1 MALATGCFYTVV
13 LNEDGRLFSSGN
25 NSNGCLLQGTR
36 VHERRFVSIARKNT
50 RFAAIKAGLQHW
62 LALDEDGRLWGC
74 GSNFHGQLGLGQ
86 ETLETLCLSLVPL
99 LTLGGQR
106 VHSLSVGLAHS
117 IICTSSC
124 RIFATGCNTEG
135 QLGTGDFTRR
145 SEFVAVHGGSDAK
158 LQCRAS
164 LGPCSLAAGGW
175 HSLAIDPEGNVW
187 TWGSL
192 IGTPPTSLPDG
203 NVGRAQAPVPGRFH
217 PETFELEKVCAVSA
231 GHCHAIAITRSAVF
245 SWGDG
250 SKGCLGQGHWESLAL
265 PTKID
270 TFTGCVLTSV
280 ACGPYH
286 NIATHASGRAFA
298 WGNNN
303 RGQLGL
309 GDLVDRSTPAPL
321 PVHTVHHQR
330 IMEVSAGVEHCGA
343 ISEGGVLYT
352 WGRCKTNGVRSFSGP
367 RDSRKSITCGLG
379 VASGSYTLPNPVRV
393 TALFEKGPPSGART
407 SRLGRWHGIST
418 AHAVAWLMG
427 AHRRLGSTSSLSVSA
442 HSVPAPDAR
451 RSARIARRAEQ
462 GRPCWVFAL
471 PPDVVQCILDQCRGR
486 HGWFCRT

>member
-25 NSNGCLLQGTR
+25 NSNGCLSQGTR

-117 IICTSSC
+117 IICTSSG

-175 HSLAIDPEGNVW
+175 HSLVIDPEGNVW
-187 TWGSL
+187 TWGS
-192 IGTPPTSLPDG
+192 SHRSQR
-203 NVGRAQAPVPGRFH
+203 RAGAPVLGLRPAPRINLNIQGCSVVA
-217 PETFELEKVCAVSA
+217 PSL
-231 GHCHAIAITRSAVF
+231 HAPSRAP
-245 SWGDG
+245 
-250 SKGCLGQGHWESLAL
+250 LLL
-265 PTKID
+265 P
-270 TFTGCVLTSV
+270 LLLS
-280 ACGPYH
+280 H
-286 NIATHASGRAFA
+286 NI
-298 WGNNN
+298 
-303 RGQLGL
+303 
-309 GDLVDRSTPAPL
+309 PL
-321 PVHTVHHQR
+321 PRVH
-330 IMEVSAGVEHCGA
+330 
-343 ISEGGVLYT
+343 
-352 WGRCKTNGVRSFSGP
+352 
-367 RDSRKSITCGLG
+367 
-379 VASGSYTLPNPVRV
+379 
-393 TALFEKGPPSGART
+393 
-407 SRLGRWHGIST
+407 
-418 AHAVAWLMG
+418 
-427 AHRRLGSTSSLSVSA
+427 
-442 HSVPAPDAR
+442 
-451 RSARIARRAEQ
+451 
-462 GRPCWVFAL
+462 
-471 PPDVVQCILDQCRGR
+471 
-486 HGWFCRT
+486 